1 MKIFPAIDIK
11 DKKCVRLIKGNN
23 PKRIVADTHR
33 TLPQNLKIFNDNESE
48 TVILCS
54 SKQFSNNKTS
64 NSIYIATKEKNRF
77 LDPRSMLTE
86 LANIGVTSILL
97 EGGPTIIKSFYD
109 HGYIDE
115 VYEYTSPEKIDGVN
129 MKNPIKIDE
138 NWSSKDQI
146 NLEGDVLKGFQ
157 KKEVECLVE

>member
-1 MKIFPAIDIK
+1 
-11 DKKCVRLIKGNN
+11 
-23 PKRIVADTHR
+23 
-33 TLPQNLKIFNDNESE
+33 
-48 TVILCS
+48 
-54 SKQFSNNKTS
+54 
-64 NSIYIATKEKNRF
+64 
-77 LDPRSMLTE
+77 MLTE

-115 VYEYTSPEKIDGVN
+115 VYEYTSPRKIDGIN

-146 NLEGDVLKGFQ
+146 NLEGDVLKVFQ
-157 KKEVECLVE
+157 KKGVECLVE